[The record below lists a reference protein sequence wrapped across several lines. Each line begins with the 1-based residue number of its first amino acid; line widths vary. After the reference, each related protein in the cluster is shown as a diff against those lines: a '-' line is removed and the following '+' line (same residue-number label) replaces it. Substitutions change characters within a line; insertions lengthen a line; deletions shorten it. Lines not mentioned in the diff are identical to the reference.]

1 MTNAFTEYTGGND
14 DLLAKALFVSPS
26 GISYVNG
33 SAKYTGR
40 PQSSSFFDNLNL
52 GQAVVSN
59 KGILLTSGDGSPAFI
74 NTSSSYTLST
84 GENGDT
90 QLNTEVQNAFPG
102 AGSTRDASILEFQIM
117 AAAGVKS
124 VSFEVVF
131 GSDEY
136 PEFSS
141 STFVDIA
148 AIFVNGK
155 NVALFG
161 GNADSPLSVLDNN
174 VAYFQDNT
182 GGGITI
188 EYDGLSKKLKVIAEV
203 KPGVNDIKIAIADTG
218 DSLYDSGIFVS
229 NIKGSSLSLT
239 GIVNEV
245 LGTEGKDTL
254 KALKNADNI
263 LFGSAG
269 KDKLIANNGF
279 DILFG
284 DQDGTDTGLLAI
296 SISRDKFVFA
306 KKSSSS
312 KKLKDADVIGD
323 WDKKDK
329 IDISK
334 LSKTKFDFI
343 GKKKFHDDGD
353 PEVRYKTKAKKDF
366 TAVYVDKNGDG
377 KTDLAIKLDGI
388 HTLHDNDFVL

>member
-1 MTNAFTEYTGGND
+1 MTNAFNEYTGGQD
-14 DLLAKALFVSPS
+14 DLLGQALFVTPS

-33 SAKYTGR
+33 SATYTGR
-40 PQSSSFFDNLNL
+40 PQSTSFFDNLNL
-52 GQAVVSN
+52 GQAIVPN
-59 KGILLTSGDGSPAFI
+59 KGILLTSGDGSPPLI

-90 QLNTEVQNAFPG
+90 QLDTEVQNAFPG
-102 AGSTRDASILEFQIM
+102 AGFTRDASVLEFQIM

-124 VSFEVVF
+124 VSFDVVF
-131 GSDEY
+131 GSDEF
-136 PEFSS
+136 PEFSNTS
-141 STFVDIA
+141 FVDIA

-161 GNADSPLSVLDNN
+161 GNADHPLSVLDNN
-174 VAYFQDNT
+174 AAYFQDNT
-182 GGGITI
+182 AGGITI
-188 EYDGLSKKLKVIAEV
+188 EYDGVSKKLKVIAEV
-203 KPGVNDIKIAIADTG
+203 DPGLNDIKIAIADTG
-218 DSLYDSGIFVS
+218 DSAYDFGVFVS
-229 NIKGSSLSLT
+229 NLQGSSLSLT

-254 KALKNADNI
+254 KALKDADNI
-263 LFGSAG
+263 LFGAAG

-284 DQDGTDTGLLAI
+284 DQDGSDTSLLAV
-296 SISRDKFVFA
+296 SISKDKFVFSKA
-306 KKSSSS
+306 SSSS
-312 KKLKDADVIGD
+312 KHLKDADVIGD
-323 WDKKDK
+323 WDNKDK
-329 IDISK
+329 IYIGK

-343 GKKKFHDDGD
+343 GKHKFHSDGD

-377 KTDLAIKLDGI
+377 KTDLAIKIEGI
-388 HTLHDNDFVL
+388 HHLHDNDFIL